1 MDIINKSIYIK
12 KNVCLFVCLS
22 VRYAF
27 KDRTSK
33 RAETFQKSSIDPG
46 EGRHKFFF
54 EKKIMLYLLQ
64 AIYVTDQ

>member
-1 MDIINKSIYIK
+1 MSVCLS
-12 KNVCLFVCLS
+12 VCLFVCLS